1 MLLVV
6 LPKPIQL
13 DVKRK
18 HAVLITS
25 LLTAHNILFL
35 GVLYHSAC
43 IAEKHSTATVKYL
56 RFP

>member
-13 DVKRK
+13 DMKKK
-18 HAVLITS
+18 HAVLIAS
-25 LLTAHNILFL
+25 FLTACIILFL

-43 IAEKHSTATVKYL
+43 ISEKRSTAAVKYL
-56 RFP
+56 KFP